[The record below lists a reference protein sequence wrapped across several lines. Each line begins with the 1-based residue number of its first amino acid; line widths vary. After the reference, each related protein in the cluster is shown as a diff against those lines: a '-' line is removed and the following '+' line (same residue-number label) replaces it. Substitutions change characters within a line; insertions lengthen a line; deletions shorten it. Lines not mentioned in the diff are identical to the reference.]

1 MPSSEPGLSNLSI
14 MVLTLVAA
22 GSNACGQLATGSLD
36 DAHEFTPCVFG
47 DSQPGV
53 LPPSTQ
59 SILQLASGSNHSLI
73 LLRRAAPG
81 GSDKPRNEL
90 WGAGDG
96 SKGQLGP
103 SWRNRTS
110 PSTLVFQPTDQVPD
124 GYEITNVAAAWET
137 SYIVFSRDGKED
149 VLMSMGADDF
159 GDLGVGGIK
168 KQGNGRERLI
178 HAVDLVSSI
187 GSISRETLKITEL
200 VAGPHHVVACLDYAD
215 LSGCAA
221 QKLVG
226 WGASRQGQLGTT
238 SRAVSSPLEIQLDQ
252 SRPRITQ
259 IALGN
264 QHTILLH
271 LDGSVTAFGSDRRG
285 QLSNISFTQAVTAVR
300 CTWNGTIVVTANRRT
315 LPVLSSGTNE
325 AGQLGRPIGEPG
337 FAPVHLHL
345 DDKLLERVA
354 CGSEHTLAVL
364 NRVGGPGEVWG
375 WGWNEHGNLGTGD
388 TSNVLTPT
396 KLWPRADGEILVDG
410 DPVAVWAGCGTS
422 WILVDRKN

>member
-1 MPSSEPGLSNLSI
+1 
-14 MVLTLVAA
+14 MVLTLLAA

-36 DAHEFTPCVFG
+36 DAHEFTPCLFA
-47 DSQPGV
+47 DSPPGV
-53 LPPSTQ
+53 LPPGTQ

-73 LLRRAAPG
+73 LLRRAAPA

-103 SWRNRTS
+103 SRRNRA
-110 PSTLVFQPTDQVPD
+110 PPPTLVFQPIDQVPD

-168 KQGNGRERLI
+168 KQGNGKERLI
-178 HAVDLVSSI
+178 HTVDLVSSL

-200 VAGPHHVVACLDYAD
+200 VAGPHHVVARLDYVD
-215 LSGCAA
+215 LSGCAV
-221 QKLVG
+221 QTLVG
-226 WGASRQGQLGTT
+226 WGASRQGQLGTI
-238 SRAVSSPLEIQLDQ
+238 SRAVSSPLEIQLDR

-259 IALGN
+259 VALGN

-271 LDGSVTAFGSDRRG
+271 LDGSLTAFGSNRRG
-285 QLSNISFTQAVTAVR
+285 QLSNISSMQTVTTVR
-300 CTWNGTIVVTANRRT
+300 CTWNGTIVTTANDRT
-315 LPVLSSGTNE
+315 LPILSSGTNE
-325 AGQLGRPIGEPG
+325 AGQLGRPSGEPG
-337 FAPVHLHL
+337 FAPVDLQL
-345 DDKLLERVA
+345 DDRLLKRVA

-364 NRVGGPGEVWG
+364 NLVDGPGEVWG
-375 WGWNEHGNLGTGD
+375 WGWNEHGNLGMGD
-388 TSNVLTPT
+388 TSNVQTPT
-396 KLWPRADGEILVDG
+396 RLWPRATGDVIVDG

-422 WILVDRKN
+422 WILVDQKH